1 MPIKNVTFDLGAVL
15 IDWDPRYLYKEVF
28 DDPEEMEFFLKNV
41 CSPSW
46 NAEQDSG
53 RTWKEA
59 VGLLQKE
66 HPRYHRE
73 IALYT
78 ERWTEMLGGEIT
90 ETVDILRRIKETG
103 IPTYALTNWS
113 RETFPVAREM
123 YEFLSW
129 FDGILVSG
137 EEGVRKPSPAIFE
150 LFLERFGLESENTFF
165 VDDIE
170 ANVKTARSLGF
181 QAFLYETPQ
190 KLEQDLKNLDIL

>member
-1 MPIKNVTFDLGAVL
+1 
-15 IDWDPRYLYKEVF
+15 
-28 DDPEEMEFFLKNV
+28 
-41 CSPSW
+41 
-46 NAEQDSG
+46 
-53 RTWKEA
+53 
-59 VGLLQKE
+59 
-66 HPRYHRE
+66 
-73 IALYT
+73 
-78 ERWTEMLGGEIT
+78 MLGGEIT